1 MRAFLFA
8 ALALMIQQSPAQAE
22 DAKPATVVE
31 LFTSQGCSSC
41 PPADAIFADLA
52 GHDDVI
58 ALAYHVDYWN
68 YLGWRDGFSAP
79 VYSARQKAYAMAAR
93 EEGVYTPQLI
103 VNGHARVIGS
113 RGADVT
119 QALSQAQPLPLDMRQ
134 QRDGDKITVSLAP
147 LEMLGPQQV
156 QVVQVLPGQ
165 TVNIQAGENA
175 GRAIHYAN
183 IVGQISAP
191 TPWDPAQPMV
201 LTVIPPREGYAVVLV
216 QDAGH
221 GIMRGALRLE

>member
-1 MRAFLFA
+1 MRAFLIA
-8 ALALMIQQSPAQAE
+8 AFSLLIQVTSTQAE
-22 DAKPATVVE
+22 QAQPLRVVE

-52 GHDDVI
+52 ERDDVI

-68 YLGWRDGFSAP
+68 YLGWRDGFSSPAF
-79 VYSARQKAYAMAAR
+79 SARQKAYAMAAH

-113 RGADVT
+113 RGADVA
-119 QALSQAQPLPLDMRQ
+119 QALSQAQPLPVQ
-134 QRDGDKITVSLAP
+134 VSHQTTGSEITVSLAP
-147 LEMLGPQQV
+147 LAMLGPQQV
-156 QVVQVLPGQ
+156 QIVQVLPGQ
-165 TVNIQAGENA
+165 TVDIRAGENA

-183 IVGQISAP
+183 IVGQISAS
-191 TPWDPAQPMV
+191 TPWDPAQALDIKITAP
-201 LTVIPPREGYAVVLV
+201 EQGYAVVLV

-221 GIMRGALRLE
+221 GIIRGALRLN